1 MARWDFPR
9 ILLIM
14 GQDEI
19 SCPGS
24 QLTAA
29 MGTLSFPNPWIQG
42 DRSGT
47 YTWSGP
53 TSVRL
58 LPVRDT
64 WHFWTTVELEQ
75 SYFVQ
80 RACGWA

>member
-1 MARWDFPR
+1 MARWDSPR

-14 GQDEI
+14 GQDKV
-19 SCPGS
+19 SCPS
-24 QLTAA
+24 AQLTVA

-53 TSVRL
+53 TSVQVL
-58 LPVRDT
+58 SVRDT
-64 WHFWTTVELEQ
+64 WHF
-75 SYFVQ
+75 
-80 RACGWA
+80 